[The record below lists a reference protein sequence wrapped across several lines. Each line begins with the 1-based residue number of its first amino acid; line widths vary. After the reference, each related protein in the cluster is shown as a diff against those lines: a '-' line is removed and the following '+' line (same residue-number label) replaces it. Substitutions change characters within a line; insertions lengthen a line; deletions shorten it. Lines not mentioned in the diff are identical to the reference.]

1 LNKTQNILFNI
12 TFALNCLL
20 IFLLLFESRIVLPA
34 WLQVAGRTHPMI
46 LHFPIV
52 FIVTYVLYALFFEK
66 KISPPETAAPIGQ
79 WLLLLSAFTAAIT
92 ALMGLF
98 LSREEGYDPE
108 ALLWHKW
115 GGTGVSLLMLGWYG
129 FRNSLAKTKTGTI
142 AATVVSFAAI
152 IFTGHQG
159 AGITHGQNFLLAP
172 LLPEKQQQ
180 QVLLDDAEVF
190 THMVRPILQS
200 KCMSCH
206 NSKKAKGE
214 LVMET
219 KELLLKG
226 GKDGKLWDSTEADFG
241 LLMKRIHLPL
251 ETKKHMPPQGKP
263 QLTDDEISILSN
275 WIKSGADFKIKVV
288 DLAANSEIRKIAER
302 IFSTIETDEYD
313 FAAADENK
321 VRSLNN
327 NYRIVYPLAKN
338 SPALGAEFF
347 TASQFKPESLK
358 DLLEVKQQLVSLTLD
373 KMPVKDEDLKTISQF
388 SQLRKLK
395 LAFTDITGATLNEL
409 QGLKELKQ
417 LSLSGT
423 SIKANALKNL
433 SSLKQLTKLY
443 LWNTGLKENEIRQ
456 LENKNLVIETG
467 FRTDTIT
474 LKLTPPILENEEQ
487 VVIKPQ
493 LLKLKHY
500 VHGVTIRY
508 TLDGTDPDS
517 LRSPV
522 YTKDVTI
529 SGNAHLKAIAYKP
542 GWYSS
547 DTTDVD
553 FYAAKYRPDSVI
565 HLLPP
570 DKDYKDDKS
579 KTLIDLVKGD
589 KNFRSGKWVG
599 FRMNSMEAMLV
610 FDQPAAIS
618 SVTISSLVDIGSFLM
633 PPLSLEVWGGDDPK
647 QLKLIK
653 RIAPP
658 QPAKMQPA
666 YLKAYDL
673 KFKTITARYLK
684 LIVNPVA
691 KLPKWHPGK
700 GQKGWFFADEVIVN

>member
-1 LNKTQNILFNI
+1 M
-12 TFALNCLL
+12 
-20 IFLLLFESRIVLPA
+20 
-34 WLQVAGRTHPMI
+34 AGRTHPMI

-52 FIVTYVLYALFFEK
+52 FIVTYVLYTLFFEK
-66 KISPPETAAPIGQ
+66 KISPPETAVPIGQ

-115 GGTGVSLLMLGWYG
+115 AGTGVSLLMLLWYG

-172 LLPEKQQQ
+172 LLPEKKQQ
-180 QVLLDDAEVF
+180 QVLLEDAEVF
-190 THMVRPILQS
+190 THMVRPILQA

-206 NSKKAKGE
+206 NSKKAKGK

-263 QLTDDEISILSN
+263 QLTEDEISILSN

-288 DLAANSEIRKIAER
+288 DLAANNELRKIAER

-321 VRSLNN
+321 VKSLNN

-373 KMPVKDEDLKTISQF
+373 KMPVKDEDMKTISQF

-395 LAFTDITGATLNEL
+395 LSFTDITGATLNEL

-423 SIKANALKNL
+423 SIKAGALKNL
-433 SSLKQLTKLY
+433 SSLKQLNKLY

-487 VVIKPQ
+487 VIIKAQP
-493 LLKLKHY
+493 LKLKHY
-500 VHGVTIRY
+500 INGVTIRY

-517 LRSPV
+517 LRSAV

-529 SGNAHLKAIAYKP
+529 SGNTHLKAIAYKP

-547 DTTDVD
+547 DTTEVD
-553 FYAAKYRPDSVI
+553 FYAAKYRPDSLI

-599 FRMNSMEAMLV
+599 FRTNGMETMLV

-618 SVTISSLVDIGSFLM
+618 SVTISSLIDIGSFLM

-647 QLKLIK
+647 QLKLLK

-684 LIVNPVA
+684 LTANPVA

-700 GQKGWFFADEVIVN
+700 GQKGWFFTDEIIVN